1 MNTLV
6 DFDALALDRLAIAT
20 LGEVLGLGRVWGHG
34 QRFSIWT
41 LFQFV
46 GQIRD
51 PWNWKIVPVW

>member
-6 DFDALALDRLAIAT
+6 DFDALALDRLAFAN

-34 QRFSIWT
+34 QRFGIWT
-41 LFQFV
+41 LFQFF

-51 PWNWKIVPVW
+51 PWNWKIVQIW